1 MGQLVRRRVPQAVFL
16 ESVGQ
21 EVTFVLPYS
30 GARDGTFAQL
40 FQDLDRS
47 MSDLGLSSYGV
58 SDTSLE
64 EVRRALAGASSG
76 SSLHRGR
83 PVSQPF

>member
-1 MGQLVRRRVPQAVFL
+1 MGQLVRRRVPEAVFL
-16 ESVGQ
+16 ERVGQ
-21 EVTFVLPYS
+21 EMTFVLPYS

-40 FQDLDRS
+40 FQDLDRA

-64 EVRRALAGASSG
+64 EVRSWSSF
-76 SSLHRGR
+76 HRGR
-83 PVSQPF
+83 PAFQGV